1 MDPVRLLEDE
11 LLFGAMSCSYKKCC
25 SEASN
30 EACNDAAVTVSLK
43 AFAVKGVPFVWCT
56 ALSIS
61 SLFAAAECLLS
72 HACAEFLY
80 RSSRCFCRDV
90 SLVCAFCCGATSLFE
105 TDESDGVPNKR
116 SDRQ

>member
-1 MDPVRLLEDE
+1 
-11 LLFGAMSCSYKKCC
+11 MSCSYKKCC

-30 EACNDAAVTVSLK
+30 EACNDAAVTVVSLE

-56 ALSIS
+56 ALSVS
-61 SLFAAAECLLS
+61 SLFAAAKCLLS
-72 HACAEFLY
+72 HVCAEFLY
-80 RSSRCFCRDV
+80 RSSRCFCRDSSFV
-90 SLVCAFCCGATSLFE
+90 RAFCCGATSLFE